1 MSDIFIDFYRVSNG
15 GACVIRDDCI
25 EGDCDEEEED
35 ALISGGSS
43 GEGGC
48 KTAAATI
55 CMGFYGDGG
64 IHDRL
69 GQDSWRYYCNL
80 TLTKDVC
87 LSSMCPTLAGA
98 LC

>member
-1 MSDIFIDFYRVSNG
+1 MNNG
-15 GACVIRDDCI
+15 VVRGACI
-25 EGDCDEEEED
+25 EGDCDEEDEEEEEED

-69 GQDSWRYYCNL
+69 VDHD
-80 TLTKDVC
+80 TPKDLY
-87 LSSMCPTLAGA
+87 LS
-98 LC
+98 

>member
-1 MSDIFIDFYRVSNG
+1 MNNG
-15 GACVIRDDCI
+15 GACVVRGDCI
-25 EGDCDEEEED
+25 EGDCDEEEEEEEEED

-48 KTAAATI
+48 KTAATI

-69 GQDSWRYYCNL
+69 VRCVVTFL
-80 TLTKDVC
+80 
-87 LSSMCPTLAGA
+87 
-98 LC
+98 